1 MAGHLKWDT
10 ERCARML
17 KLKIQKKMRQD
28 FLTRSSRAIERQ
40 NNIEAMI
47 LSSGVKENTLAVGAG
62 AMARVVVAVLNAPR
76 GHTFHLVSIKIDGGG
91 WFFRS
96 N

>member
-1 MAGHLKWDT
+1 MGHGTMRKNVET
-10 ERCARML
+10 ENP
-17 KLKIQKKMRQD
+17 KKMRQN

-62 AMARVVVAVLNAPR
+62 AMAGVVVAVLNAPR
-76 GHTFHLVSIKIDGGG
+76 RHTFHLVSIKIDGGG
-91 WFFRS
+91 WFLEIIS
-96 N
+96 CLGA